1 MAIDVGSAVG
11 HLDLDINGFLKGL
24 KTAQDEAE
32 DTTKRISST
41 IGGHLQTAGK
51 NLETVGSTLTK
62 AVTAPIVGL
71 GGLIVKTSSS
81 FESAMSR
88 VQAISGASGGEL
100 QKLNKKAQE
109 LGATTAWSA
118 SEVADGMTEMAKAG
132 WSANDIIDGMAGV
145 LNAASASGEDLA
157 QVSTIVADA
166 ITGFGLKAKDASRVA
181 DLLTESANAG
191 TIDITD
197 LGESFKYISPIAKTM
212 GFSIED
218 VTTAISAMSMSG
230 IKGSQAGTSLRTM
243 LTRMVKPTD
252 DVKNAM
258 DELGIK
264 LTNQDGSFKSLN
276 TIMSEM
282 RGKFSGMTDEQKTY
296 YATVLA
302 GQEGMSGLL
311 SILGL
316 TQEEYDK
323 ISESMKNCSGVAEDT
338 AKTMLDNF
346 GGQLTILKSSL
357 EGVAIQFGEVL
368 LPYFKNFVAWVQ
380 KVVLKL
386 QSMTKEQKEQIVK
399 WAAFAAAIGP
409 TLLVFG
415 KLTSTVG
422 KLMSA
427 FGAVPKVVSTVQK
440 DFKLLQLGITHIQ
453 EGFALSKAG
462 FSGLGKEASV
472 LGSFLGGLS
481 APMIASAAAVGVL
494 VAAFATLLKT
504 NEDFRNKMTSTF
516 NEITSAFSAFFS
528 GISERFNALGINLE
542 SIVNVI
548 KSVWL
553 GFCNLLAPIFESAFA
568 QVSTVISTV
577 LNVILGIVDVFIG
590 VFTGNWSQAWNGI
603 KEIFSSVWEGIKASF
618 SNVGSLLGGV
628 ANSILSWF
636 GTSLSGIWSSIT
648 GFFSTLWNN
657 ITGTISSLGSSI
669 IGALSSVV
677 NGVVSFFINLPTNVS
692 NIFNS
697 IVSAVSNWGANMVAK
712 GKEVG
717 TNFISAVLQFFTDL
731 PYKVGYEI
739 GYTIGTIAKWSVAM
753 VQTAKQMGSDF
764 INAVVSFF
772 TQLPSRIYNF
782 VTTAYNNVVAW
793 DVNMANKAREMGS
806 NFISAVISFFTQLP
820 SRVYNFI
827 MQVYNS
833 VATWTVNMVNK
844 ARETGSNFVNS
855 VVSYISS
862 MPSRILQF
870 FNRAISSARSWVSSM
885 GAKGREAGSSL
896 LKNVVNTAKQIPSHM
911 LNIGK
916 NIVNGVWRGIVS
928 AKNAFVS
935 NVKGFFKGIVDGA
948 KSALGIH
955 SPSTVFANEIG
966 IYLPPGV
973 TNGFK
978 SAMPAMLRNIQ
989 GMLNKGVNNLNINDI
1004 AVSMVGSV
1012 GDFSSAVKSMYNDIA
1027 VWFDSIDTRIGKSV
1041 DNMLKSLNTL
1051 IQTGNLFI
1059 NSDGSVGYV
1068 GYNGFDRNNNSS
1080 GYVDVKKPK
1089 GDNGNGDTFIF
1100 NSPKPIDEIEASRQM
1115 KKTKQELAEGF

>member
-24 KTAQDEAE
+24 KTAQKEAE
-32 DTTKRISST
+32 DTTKRISSE

-88 VQAISGASGGEL
+88 VQAVSGASGGEL

-132 WSANDIIDGMAGV
+132 WSASDIIDGMAGV

-243 LTRMVKPTD
+243 MARMVKPTD
-252 DVKNAM
+252 DVKKAM

-264 LTNQDGSFKSLN
+264 LTNSDGSFKSLN
-276 TIMSEM
+276 TIVAEM
-282 RGKFSGMTDEQKTY
+282 RGSFNGMTDEQKTY

-302 GQEGMSGLL
+302 GQDGMSGLL
-311 SILGL
+311 SLL
-316 TQEEYDK
+316 SMTQGEYDK

-368 LPYFKNFVAWVQ
+368 LPYFKNFVTWVQ
-380 KVVLKL
+380 QVVLKL

-409 TLLVFG
+409 TLLVFD

-427 FGAVPKVVSTVQK
+427 FGAVPKVISTVQK

-472 LGSFLGGLS
+472 LGSFIGGLS
-481 APMIASAAAVGVL
+481 TPMIASAAAVGVL
-494 VAAFATLLKT
+494 VAAFATLWKT
-504 NEDFRNKMTSTF
+504 SEVFRNKMTSTF
-516 NEITSAFSAFFS
+516 KEITSAFGAFFS
-528 GISERFNALGINLE
+528 GVSERFNALGINLE

-548 KSVWL
+548 KTVWL

-577 LNVILGIVDVFIG
+577 LNIILGIVDVFIS

-603 KEIFSSVWEGIKASF
+603 KEIFSSVWEGIKSSF
-618 SNVGSLLGGV
+618 GNVGSLLGGV

-648 GFFSTLWNN
+648 GFFTNM
-657 ITGTISSLGSSI
+657 GSSI
-669 IGALSSVV
+669 VNAVSSFAVNVV
-677 NGVVSFFINLPTNVS
+677 N
-692 NIFNS
+692 
-697 IVSAVSNWGANMVAK
+697 K
-712 GKEVG
+712 GKEMAI
-717 TNFISAVLQFFTDL
+717 NFANAVITFFTNL
-731 PYKVGYEI
+731 PYKI
-739 GYTIGTIAKWSVAM
+739 GYFLGYTVTSVAM
-753 VQTAKQMGSDF
+753 
-764 INAVVSFF
+764 
-772 TQLPSRIYNF
+772 
-782 VTTAYNNVVAW
+782 
-793 DVNMANKAREMGS
+793 
-806 NFISAVISFFTQLP
+806 
-820 SRVYNFI
+820 
-827 MQVYNS
+827 
-833 VATWTVNMVNK
+833 WTVNMVNK
-844 ARETGSNFVNS
+844 AREMGTNFINAVVTFFKNLPTNVMNFLTNAYNNVRQWDINMVNSAKKVGMNFVNNVINFIRQLPS
-855 VVSYISS
+855 NISKW
-862 MPSRILQF
+862 
-870 FNRAISSARSWVSSM
+870 FNNTINSARNFVSGL
-885 GAKGREAGSSL
+885 GAKGREAGESL
-896 LKNVVNTAKQIPSHM
+896 LNNVVNTAKSIPSKM
-911 LNIGK
+911 LSIGS
-916 NIVNGVWRGIVS
+916 NIVEGVWRGIVS
-928 AKNAFVS
+928 AKNRFVS
-935 NVKGFFKGIVDGA
+935 NVKGFFKGIVDSA

-955 SPSTVFANEIG
+955 SPSTVMEDEVG
-966 IYLPPGV
+966 IFMPPGV

-978 SAMPAMLRNIQ
+978 KAMPAMVKNIQ
-989 GMLNKGVNNLNINDI
+989 SMLNKGVNSLKTNDI
-1004 AVSMVGSV
+1004 TVSAFGSV
-1012 GDFSSAVKSMYNDIA
+1012 GDFSNAVKSVYEDIA
-1027 VWFDSIDTRIGKSV
+1027 LWFESIDTRIGKSV
-1041 DNMLKSLNTL
+1041 DNMIKSLNTL
-1051 IQTGNLFI
+1051 IQTGNLFV
-1059 NSDGSVGYV
+1059 NSDGSLGYV
-1068 GYNGFDRNNNSS
+1068 GYNGFDRNNNSN
-1080 GYVDVKKPK
+1080 GYVDVKKQK
-1089 GDNGNGDTFIF
+1089 GDNGHGDTFIF